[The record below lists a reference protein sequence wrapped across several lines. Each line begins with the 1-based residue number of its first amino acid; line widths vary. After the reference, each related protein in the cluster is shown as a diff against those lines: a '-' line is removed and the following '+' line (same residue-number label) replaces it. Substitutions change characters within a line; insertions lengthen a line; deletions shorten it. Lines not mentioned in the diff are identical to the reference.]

1 MEQYLRINLK
11 LNENIE
17 TLREAKV
24 KTQVYISG
32 TIYSARDRAHKRI
45 YDLFKSKKK
54 IPLSFKNSIIYY
66 MGPTPSREGY
76 PIGSCGPTSSYRMDD
91 YLETML
97 KLGVIATIGK
107 GERQDFTFELIKK
120 YKSPYLI
127 TIGGAG
133 AYLANCIVSSR
144 VVLFSDLGTEAVREL
159 IVKDFPVIVGI
170 DIWGSSIFQN
180 NDINEE

>member
-107 GERQDFTFELIKK
+107 GERQD
-120 YKSPYLI
+120 Y
-127 TIGGAG
+127 A
-133 AYLANCIVSSR
+133 
-144 VVLFSDLGTEAVREL
+144 
-159 IVKDFPVIVGI
+159 
-170 DIWGSSIFQN
+170 
-180 NDINEE
+180 